1 MGLEVVSVCPQ
12 GHLII
17 FLGPQGHL
25 VICHTGS
32 LAHCTFKS
40 CL

>member
-12 GHLII
+12 GYLIL

-25 VICHTGS
+25 VICHTDS
-32 LAHCTFKS
+32 LEHWAVES